1 MFRFEQTTWRN
12 HYLVTI
18 NVHVNHHW
26 QIDVES
32 ERDEKSEMNNI
43 FGQGFI
49 HVSLVVSVDEI

>member
-1 MFRFEQTTWRN
+1 M
-12 HYLVTI
+12 
-18 NVHVNHHW
+18 HVNHHW